1 MADQSIVNNVVSSTK
16 ENKEDLVV
24 RLSVKDIHY
33 YCLQAVNGGKEY
45 LDLTVSHIDDTNT
58 WGASD
63 CFVFPASYK
72 EEKK

>member
-1 MADQSIVNNVVSSTK
+1 MTEKSIVNNVVSNNEK
-16 ENKEDLVV
+16 NKEDLIV

-45 LDLTVSHIDDTNT
+45 LDLTVSRIENTDT

-63 CFVFPASYK
+63 CFVFPAQHK